1 MVEEIYKEFERKRA
15 EVLKQPE
22 FKEGE
27 LPPEKEKE
35 ILREAVSERI
45 KKVQPTPVSKQPAT
59 LQTAQQIKD
68 QPKERQVQLLINL
81 VFEKG
86 IDEAVDVAKHLDS
99 PYLIDELHDTLVDEL
114 YNKLVEQGKL
124 KKI

>member
-15 EVLKQPE
+15 ETLKRPE

-27 LPPEKEKE
+27 LPIEKEKE

-45 KKVQPTPVSKQPAT
+45 KKVQPISVSQKPVT
-59 LQTAQQIKD
+59 FQTAQQIKD
-68 QPKERQVQLLINL
+68 QPKEKQVQLLVNL

-86 IDEAVDVAKHLDS
+86 VDEAINVAKQLDS
-99 PYLIDELHDTLVDEL
+99 PYLVDELHDTLVDEL